1 MTSRVLFIVSI
12 AVFLNACGV
21 KNDLEIPNG
30 QPRVDADL
38 EDADLEDAGLED
50 AGLEDGRDP
59 SRPPQP
65 LGL

>member
-1 MTSRVLFIVSI
+1 MTSRLLFVLAF

-30 QPRVDADL
+30 QQPVEDESDL
-38 EDADLEDAGLED
+38 
-50 AGLEDGRDP
+50 

>member
-1 MTSRVLFIVSI
+1 MTSRLLLIVSI

-38 EDADLEDAGLED
+38 EDANLED

>member
-1 MTSRVLFIVSI
+1 MTSRLLFIVSI

-21 KNDLEIPNG
+21 KNDLEIPNA
-30 QPRVDADL
+30 QPRVDAD
-38 EDADLEDAGLED
+38 LED

>member
-1 MTSRVLFIVSI
+1 MTSPLLFIVSI
-12 AVFLNACGV
+12 ALFLNACGV

-30 QPRVDADL
+30 QSRVDADL
-38 EDADLEDAGLED
+38 EDTDLEEADLDVGL
-50 AGLEDGRDP
+50 DP

>member
-1 MTSRVLFIVSI
+1 MTSRLLFIVSI

-30 QPRVDADL
+30 QQPV
-38 EDADLEDAGLED
+38 EDE
-50 AGLEDGRDP
+50 RDP